1 MSLIAFENKLP
12 DLGARVFLAPN
23 ATVLGEVFL
32 GDDVS
37 VWFNVVLRAD
47 IHWIRVGARSNLQ
60 DGVIVHVENQQCPT
74 LLEDEVSIGH
84 GAILHGCTIGS
95 GSLVGMGAKILND
108 AVIGEGSLVAAGAV
122 VREGFKA
129 PPRSLVVGVPAVVK
143 RALTDNEYNR
153 ARGTAKNYVRY
164 KERYRA
170 SGFGLQ
176 GADMEIVNDSKN

>member
-1 MSLIAFENKLP
+1 MSTTVFENKMP
-12 DLGARVFLAPN
+12 KLGARVFIAPN

-47 IHWIRVGARSNLQ
+47 IHWIRIGSRSNIQ
-60 DGVIVHVENQQCPT
+60 DGVIVHVENQLCPT
-74 LLEDEVSIGH
+74 LLEDDVSVGH

-122 VREGFKA
+122 VREGFEA
-129 PPRSLVVGVPAVVK
+129 PSRSLIVGVPAVVK
-143 RALTDNEYNR
+143 RSLTDEEYAR
-153 ARGTAKNYVRY
+153 ARGTATNYVQYKNRY
-164 KERYRA
+164 LA
-170 SGFGLQ
+170 CGLGLQ
-176 GADMEIVNDSKN
+176 GAEMEQMNDS

>member
-1 MSLIAFENKLP
+1 MSVLSFENRVPK
-12 DLGARVFLAPN
+12 LGARVFLAPN

-60 DGVIVHVENQQCPT
+60 DGVIVHVENQKCPT

-95 GSLVGMGAKILND
+95 GTLVGMGAKILND

-122 VREGFKA
+122 VREGFEA

-153 ARGTAKNYVRY
+153 ARGTATNYVRY

-170 SGFGLQ
+170 CGIGLKA
-176 GADMEIVNDSKN
+176 ADMETVNDS

>member
-1 MSLIAFENKLP
+1 MSVFSFENRVP
-12 DLGARVFLAPN
+12 EIGARVFLAPG
-23 ATVLGEVFL
+23 AVVLGEVFL

-60 DGVIVHVENQQCPT
+60 DGVVVHVENRQCPT
-74 LLEDEVSIGH
+74 LLEEDVSIGH

-95 GSLVGMGAKILND
+95 GALIGMGAKILNE
-108 AVIGEGSLVAAGAV
+108 AVIGEGSLVGAGAV

-143 RALTDNEYNR
+143 RALTDEEYAR
-153 ARGTAKNYVRY
+153 ALGTSENYVRY
-164 KERYRA
+164 KDRYLA
-170 SGFGLQ
+170 EGL
-176 GADMEIVNDSKN
+176 GREAEDLESVHDS

>member
-1 MSLIAFENKLP
+1 MSVISFENKVP
-12 DLGARVFLAPN
+12 EIGARVFLAPG
-23 ATVLGEVFL
+23 AVVLGEVFL

-74 LLEDEVSIGH
+74 LLEDEVSVGH

-95 GSLVGMGAKILND
+95 GSLIGMGAKILND

-122 VREGFKA
+122 VREGFNA

-143 RALTDNEYNR
+143 RSLTDEEYDR
-153 ARGTAKNYVRY
+153 ARGTALNYLRY
-164 KERYRA
+164 KERYLA
-170 SGFGLQ
+170 SGLGREDTIL
-176 GADMEIVNDSKN
+176 ESNHDS